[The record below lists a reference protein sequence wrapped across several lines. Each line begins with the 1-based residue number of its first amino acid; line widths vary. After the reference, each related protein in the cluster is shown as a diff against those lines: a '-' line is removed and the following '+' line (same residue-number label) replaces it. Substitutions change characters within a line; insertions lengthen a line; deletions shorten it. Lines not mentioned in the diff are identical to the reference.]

1 MGKDLTISILLDIY
15 GSMLT
20 DKQRNVVE
28 LYYNEDLSLAEIAEH
43 EGITRQ
49 GVRDSI
55 KRGESLMKSMDEKL
69 NLLDKSFNLLESL
82 KEITALAKKV
92 QEENNTYNYSKE
104 IAQRVEEIIELTQ
117 KAKDII

>member
-28 LYYNEDLSLAEIAEH
+28 LYYNEDLSLAEISEH

-69 NLLDKSFNLLESL
+69 NLLDKSFNLLEYL
-82 KEITALAKKV
+82 KEIKKLAGKI
-92 QEENNTYNYSKE
+92 QEENNTYNYSRE
-104 IAQRVEEIIELTQ
+104 ISQRVDEIIELTQ

>member
-55 KRGESLMKSMDEKL
+55 KRGESLMKSMDENL

-82 KEITALAKKV
+82 KEITALAKKYKRKTIL
-92 QEENNTYNYSKE
+92 QLFKRNSATS
-104 IAQRVEEIIELTQ
+104 
-117 KAKDII
+117 

>member
-1 MGKDLTISILLDIY
+1 MGKDLTNSILLDIY

-55 KRGESLMKSMDEKL
+55 KRGESLMKSMDENLK
-69 NLLDKSFNLLESL
+69 LLDKSYNLLELL
-82 KEITALAKKV
+82 KEIATLAEKI
-92 QEENNTYNYSKE
+92 QEENNTYNYSRE
-104 IAQRVEEIIELTQ
+104 ISQRVDEIIELAQ
-117 KAKDII
+117 RAKDII

>member
-55 KRGESLMKSMDEKL
+55 KRGESLMKSMDENL